1 MPGIFT
7 TQADLLDTA
16 DRLLMGLNANTA
28 DLSHL
33 NGSRDKLVSRL
44 EEIRELL
51 HQQSVFTASKQ
62 DTSRQLEQ
70 LFRNS
75 AKLITILRKAV
86 AEHYG
91 SENEKVVEFGL
102 KPFRSRRRPATVPVT
117 PPPPVE

>member
-16 DRLLMGLNANTA
+16 DRLLMGLNANTV

-102 KPFRSRRRPATVPVT
+102 QPFRGRRRPAAEPVT
-117 PPPPVE
+117 PPPVVE